1 MTTVLI
7 GLAILILGGA
17 VYGRFMEKFFGA
29 DDRPTPAVKY
39 NDGVDYVPMP
49 TWKNCLIHL
58 LNIAGTGPVLG
69 PIQGILFGPVVFI
82 TIPLGCVL
90 AGAVH
95 DFMIGMISLRND
107 GAQMQ
112 ELVRRYL
119 GKQVA
124 YLFNV
129 FICVMALLVVVAF
142 TYSPGDIFVISFM
155 KQQATVT
162 NPWTWAAYGLVFV
175 YYLLATYM
183 PIDKLIGRVYPVIGS
198 LFIISAVIIFV
209 LIFTDRLPLQN
220 LTLENWRGLKP
231 NMIPLFF
238 VTVACG
244 IASGFH
250 STQATLIARSVIHEK
265 CGRKVFFNMMLV
277 EGFIAMI
284 WAAVAMGV
292 MGKYGLSNAGNAN
305 RTLVEIVNTLV
316 GTKAGIIVMAGFI
329 VLPITTGGTTMRIL
343 RIMLGELLKVKNE
356 NKLGKLLLGVAIVV
370 ASLSLLLLVKFQP
383 DGFAIIWRYFAWS
396 NQVLVVFTLAV
407 ATAWCV
413 MNNRTILL
421 TVVPG
426 AFYLFVVSSFILNA
440 KVGFNLS
447 WDLSYLISG
456 VLSLAF
462 IGFFSYKKHTF
473 KAVE

>member
-1 MTTVLI
+1 MTTFLI
-7 GLAILILGGA
+7 GLGILIIGGA
-17 VYGRFMEKFFGA
+17 LYGRFMERFFGA

-155 KQQATVT
+155 KQQAAVT

-209 LIFTDRLPLQN
+209 LIFTDRLP
-220 LTLENWRGLKP
+220 
-231 NMIPLFF
+231 
-238 VTVACG
+238 
-244 IASGFH
+244 
-250 STQATLIARSVIHEK
+250 
-265 CGRKVFFNMMLV
+265 
-277 EGFIAMI
+277 
-284 WAAVAMGV
+284 
-292 MGKYGLSNAGNAN
+292 
-305 RTLVEIVNTLV
+305 
-316 GTKAGIIVMAGFI
+316 
-329 VLPITTGGTTMRIL
+329 
-343 RIMLGELLKVKNE
+343 
-356 NKLGKLLLGVAIVV
+356 
-370 ASLSLLLLVKFQP
+370 
-383 DGFAIIWRYFAWS
+383 
-396 NQVLVVFTLAV
+396 
-407 ATAWCV
+407 
-413 MNNRTILL
+413 
-421 TVVPG
+421 
-426 AFYLFVVSSFILNA
+426 
-440 KVGFNLS
+440 
-447 WDLSYLISG
+447 
-456 VLSLAF
+456 
-462 IGFFSYKKHTF
+462 
-473 KAVE
+473 

>member
-1 MTTVLI
+1 MTTFLI
-7 GLAILILGGA
+7 GLGILIIGGA
-17 VYGRFMEKFFGA
+17 LYGRFMERFFGA
-29 DDRPTPAVKY
+29 DDRPTPAVVKK
-39 NDGVDYVPMP
+39 DGVDFVPMP

-69 PIQGILFGPVVFI
+69 PIQGILFGPIVFI

-119 GKQVA
+119 GRQVA

-155 KQQATVT
+155 KQEATVT
-162 NPWTWAAYGLVFV
+162 NYWTWVAYGVVFV

-198 LFIISAVIIFV
+198 LFIVSAVIIFA
-209 LIFTDRLPLQN
+209 LIFTRRLPLEN
-220 LTLENWRGLKP
+220 LTWDNWRGLKP

-250 STQATLIARSVIHEK
+250 STQATLIARSVTHEK
-265 CGRKVFFNMMLV
+265 CGRKIFFNMMLV

-284 WAAVAMGV
+284 WAAVTMGV
-292 MGKYGLSNAGNAN
+292 MGKYGLSNAANAN
-305 RTLVEIVNTLV
+305 ATLVEIVNTLL
-316 GTKAGIIVMAGFI
+316 GSKAGVIVMAGFI

-343 RIMLGELLKVKNE
+343 RIMLGELLRIGKD
-356 NKLGKLLLGVAIVV
+356 NKLGKIILGAAIVV
-370 ASLSLLLLVKFQP
+370 SSLALLLLVKFQP
-383 DGFAIIWRYFAWS
+383 NGFAVIWRYFAWS

-413 MNNRTILL
+413 QNNRSVAL
-421 TVVPG
+421 TVIPG

-447 WDLSYLISG
+447 WNVSYLISG
-456 VLSLAF
+456 LLSLAF
-462 IGFFSYKKHTF
+462 IGFFCWKKYLT
-473 KAVE
+473 KN